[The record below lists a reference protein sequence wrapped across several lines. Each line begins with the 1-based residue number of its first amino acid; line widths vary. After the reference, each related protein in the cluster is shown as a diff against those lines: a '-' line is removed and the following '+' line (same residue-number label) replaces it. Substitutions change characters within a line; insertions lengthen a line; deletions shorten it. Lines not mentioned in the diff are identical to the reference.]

1 METHRE
7 HAGGIAPHDGSP
19 APGGSVMHAGRTV
32 AAPRPAHDQGAPPF
46 PAHSRNAP
54 PPAGLAVEGVAL
66 ERIAHDVGTPCFVY
80 SRAAIERSWL
90 EYDRAL
96 AGVEHEVCYA
106 VKANSNLAVIDVLG
120 RLGAGFDIVSAG
132 ELERVLAAGVPAE
145 RIVFSGVGKRDPE
158 MAAALAAGVGCF
170 NVESDQELGRLAA
183 IAARLGKQAPVSL
196 RVNPDIDALT
206 HPYITTGLRENK
218 FGIPIDDAPAL
229 YAEAAASPSIT
240 VRGIDCHIGSQL
252 ASLDPFLDALE
263 RLLAL
268 VDSLARNGIRI
279 SHLNLGGGLGIRY
292 RDESPPAPA
301 DLAGAV
307 VERLAGRDLVLVL
320 EPGRSIV
327 GNAGVLLTR
336 VEYVKR
342 NGEKRFAVVD
352 AAMNDL
358 LRPVLYDAWHDIVAV
373 KPREGVPKPFEIVG
387 PVCES
392 GDFLGHERRLV
403 LEPGDLL
410 AVQSAGAY
418 AFVMSSNYNTRPR
431 AAEVMVDGG
440 RYHVVRKR
448 EEIRDLFAGESVLPP

>member
-1 METHRE
+1 MPPC
-7 HAGGIAPHDGSP
+7 AGA
-19 APGGSVMHAGRTV
+19 T
-32 AAPRPAHDQGAPPF
+32 
-46 PAHSRNAP
+46 
-54 PPAGLAVEGVAL
+54 LEGVAL

-80 SRAAIERSWL
+80 SRAAIEHAWRQ
-90 EYDRAL
+90 YDGAL
-96 AGVEHEVCYA
+96 AGIAHRICYA
-106 VKANSNLAVIDVLG
+106 VKANSNLAVLDVLG

-132 ELERVLAAGVPAE
+132 ELERVLAARVPAE
-145 RIVFSGVGKRDPE
+145 RIVFSGVGKRGAE
-158 MAAALAAGVGCF
+158 MAAALKAGVGCF
-170 NVESDQELGRLAA
+170 NVESAQELQRLAA
-183 IAARLGKQAPVSL
+183 VADGAGRTAPVSL

-206 HPYITTGLRENK
+206 HPYITTGLHENK
-218 FGIPIDDAPAL
+218 FGIPIDEARGL
-229 YAEAAASPSIT
+229 YAEAAAHPALA

-252 ASLDPFLDALE
+252 ASIEPFLDALD

-268 VDSLARNGIRI
+268 RDSLARDGTRL

-292 RDESPPAPA
+292 RDESPPSPA
-301 DLAGAV
+301 DLAGAIV
-307 VERLAGRDLVLVL
+307 TRLAGRDLVLVL

-336 VEYVKR
+336 VEYLKR
-342 NGEKRFAVVD
+342 NGGRRFAVVD

-358 LRPVLYDAWHDIVAV
+358 LRPALYDAWHDVV
-373 KPREGVPKPFEIVG
+373 PVTPRAGASEFYEIVG

-392 GDFLGHERRLV
+392 GDFLARARPLV

-440 RYHVVRKR
+440 RSHVVRER
-448 EEIRDLFAGESVLPP
+448 ETIRDLFAGESMLPAGAASA